1 MSSFQ
6 YQLLRYKFK
15 KRGEF
20 YVKTACFVNFINDL
34 VHIEIVKKHT

>member
-1 MSSFQ
+1 MFSFQ

-20 YVKTACFVNFINDL
+20 YAKSACFVNFINDL
-34 VHIEIVKKHT
+34 VHMKIVKKYP